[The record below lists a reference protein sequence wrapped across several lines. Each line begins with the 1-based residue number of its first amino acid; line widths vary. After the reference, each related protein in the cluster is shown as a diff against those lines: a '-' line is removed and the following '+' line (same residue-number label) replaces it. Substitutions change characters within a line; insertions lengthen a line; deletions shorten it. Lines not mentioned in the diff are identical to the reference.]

1 MEETICEWC
10 KGPLPEGSRRD
21 RKTCSKRCRQAKH
34 RFEKHIRR
42 AGPTDQPMN
51 FAYADPPYPGLS
63 RRYYKGHEDFG
74 GEVDHREL
82 VSRLT
87 AGGYDGWAISTSAA
101 ALRDVWTLCPP
112 ETRLCVWVKGPRKTK
127 SYTALNAFEP
137 VLIWGGRART
147 VPVVE
152 DLSDVLLWGGRQHSH
167 PGALVGMKSA
177 PFCSW
182 LFDLLGACSG
192 DTLDDF
198 FPGSGVVRR
207 AWELYTSPKPGVDG

>member
-1 MEETICEWC
+1 M
-10 KGPLPEGSRRD
+10 
-21 RKTCSKRCRQAKH
+21 H
-34 RFEKHIRR
+34 
-42 AGPTDQPMN
+42 

-63 RRYYKGHEDFG
+63 RRYYKRHGDFG

-87 AGGYDGWAISTSAA
+87 AGRYDGWAISTSAP
-101 ALRDVWTLCPP
+101 ALRDVWELCPRG
-112 ETRLCVWVKGPRKTK
+112 TRLHVWVKGPRKTK
-127 SYTALNAFEP
+127 SYTPLNAFEP
-137 VLIWGGRART
+137 VLVFGGRPRKEA
-147 VPVVE
+147 VVE
-152 DLSDVLLWGGRQHSH
+152 DLCDVLLWGGRQHSH

-192 DTLDDF
+192 DTLDDL

-207 AWELYTSPKPGVDG
+207 AWDLYTSPEPGSDG